1 MAKGPTVVENILTPE
16 EIKKVYSYCKSTNKW
31 GELFPEHANTQPYED
46 FWKGR
51 CISGAEVE
59 VSSIQYLMLYK
70 RELIKKLI
78 HINYNAEIPLYS
90 DTLNFIRWPEGY
102 ELYLHADNINPNGHP
117 HNFPYREFASVIYL
131 NDDYNG
137 GQMYFPQWEFEP
149 EMKPGSVCIAPAGL
163 DYMHG
168 VKKISDGVRY
178 TISSFYTYDRSKA
191 DLHDQE

>member
-31 GELFPEHANTQPYED
+31 GELFI
-46 FWKGR
+46 

-178 TISSFYTYDRSKA
+178 TISSFYTYNRMKA
-191 DLHDQE
+191 DFYDRQFDPE